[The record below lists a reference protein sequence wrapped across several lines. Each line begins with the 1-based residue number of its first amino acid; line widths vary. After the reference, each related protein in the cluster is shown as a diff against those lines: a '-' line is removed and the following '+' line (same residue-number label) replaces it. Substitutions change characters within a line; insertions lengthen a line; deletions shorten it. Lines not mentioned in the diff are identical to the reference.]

1 MTRSRR
7 GGRAALWATL
17 CTVPAVLVLVG
28 LGVWQLERRA
38 WKWDV
43 IETRT
48 ARIAAE
54 AVDLPRS
61 PDLAKMEYRRVRL
74 RGRFLH
80 DREIYLS
87 GRSPKG
93 RLGYHVIT
101 PLMLTGGGAVLVNRG
116 WVPIKRRDPASRS
129 AGQVAGEVSLTGHLR
144 VQPGRNRF
152 RPDNDLVKNY
162 WFQIDLAAMTSFAK
176 LGAARPYYVQAATP
190 VPPAARPS
198 STTSRPGRRS
208 CRRSA
213 PCPGS
218 SATSRSTCRARSAGR
233 ERLRSA

>member
-1 MTRSRR
+1 MTRSSR
-7 GGRAALWATL
+7 GGRSALWATL
-17 CTVPAVLVLVG
+17 FTIPAVLVLAG

-61 PDLAKMEYRRVRL
+61 PDLAAMEYRRVRL

-101 PLMLTGGGAVLVNRG
+101 PLMLPDGGALLVNRG

-129 AGQVAGEVSLTGHLR
+129 AGQIAGEVSMTGHLR
-144 VQPGRNRF
+144 VQPRRNRF
-152 RPDNDLVKNY
+152 RPDNDPVKNY
-162 WFQIDLAAMTSFAK
+162 WFHIDLAAMASFAK
-176 LGAARPYYVQAATP
+176 LDAARPFYVQAATP
-190 VPPAARPS
+190 APPGGLPQPVPIEVNLPNDHLQYAITWLVLAAALIVIYGIWMRRRP
-198 STTSRPGRRS
+198 RG
-208 CRRSA
+208 
-213 PCPGS
+213 
-218 SATSRSTCRARSAGR
+218 
-233 ERLRSA
+233 